1 MADDSVDLVMCAAC
15 EERVAELIA
24 EDGRGVCSVCMLEEI
39 DSNSNRDAKR
49 DATDD

>member
-24 EDGRGVCSVCMLEEI
+24 EGGKGVCMLEEM
-39 DSNSNRDAKR
+39 DSNSNRNAKR
-49 DATDD
+49 DETVD

>member
-24 EDGRGVCSVCMLEEI
+24 EGGRSVCSVCMLEEI
-39 DSNSNRDAKR
+39 DSNSKR
-49 DATDD
+49 DETDD